1 MNVKEK
7 EKEKLNLRSSF
18 LIQNI
23 VHSCQ
28 NVNHIVN
35 EFLIFLYRIL
45 YRIVYHKIHE
55 HLIKFIK
62 NYKYTYIKGIFI
74 INFECIQLMT
84 NLFSTYVMIFNNLTK

>member
-1 MNVKEK
+1 M
-7 EKEKLNLRSSF
+7 
-18 LIQNI
+18 
-23 VHSCQ
+23 
-28 NVNHIVN
+28 
-35 EFLIFLYRIL
+35 
-45 YRIVYHKIHE
+45 HK